1 MKLKIASSHSS
12 LMRKMMKKKR
22 FLLHRSEIER
32 NAFVLVVAPLCPFVQ
47 VFVSAAS
54 LLCKY

>member
-12 LMRKMMKKKR
+12 LMKMMKKKR